1 MSGSKPTDK
10 RDTLERI
17 RVTAGKLKELS
28 QKRASIHRKI
38 KGGRINKGE
47 RGRGCVCTREQN
59 TEQNAHHGSRRERE
73 RGRDLCSPARCLS
86 FPLPLLSSVCERAQ
100 LLVVPG
106 LVLSRSSSSHVTAR
120 QPSQGMHFLSS
131 LRAKLTLP
139 FCQRNTRKNSGWR
152 MLKLSGSFGLSW
164 IDMSVGVFLCF
175 LCLQFVCHIP
185 RIVVPLVMSL
195 LFCC

>member
-1 MSGSKPTDK
+1 MCVRESKRQNRMLTM
-10 RDTLERI
+10 
-17 RVTAGKLKELS
+17 VA
-28 QKRASIHRKI
+28 
-38 KGGRINKGE
+38 GE
-47 RGRGCVCTREQN
+47 REGGTCALQHAV
-59 TEQNAHHGSRRERE
+59 SR
-73 RGRDLCSPARCLS
+73 SLS
-86 FPLPLLSSVCERAQ
+86 PLLSSVCERAQ